1 MNVSY
6 MSNSL
11 ISILIP
17 TYNVEA
23 FVEEAISSIC
33 NQTYT
38 NLEII
43 IIDDC
48 STDQT
53 YSILQ
58 KLAAKDSRIKLYRN
72 TTNKKIAATLN
83 DAFQLSTGDYI
94 ARMDGDDISV
104 PSRLEQQ
111 LNYLKKNPEVDLVG
125 LNYIVIDE
133 KNLEI
138 KKEQHISNPDK
149 IRRAS
154 AYVSPIPHFWLAK
167 RIVYEKIGPYRIP
180 GAEDY
185 DFILRGLDLGFT
197 MSNIQEYL
205 YLHRIR
211 GGNTA
216 TSAGLK
222 QKKAFRYVK
231 KLKKERKNG
240 GKDSYSPTALEKAIH
255 STQLQKTVFSIA
267 SLHHHKYILK
277 KKKNKIAS
285 LIHLV
290 IAICLSPDNLLRE
303 KITRYY
309 YHKYLF

>member
-1 MNVSY
+1 MNGSNI
-6 MSNSL
+6 SNSL
-11 ISILIP
+11 ISVLIP

-48 STDQT
+48 STDLT

-58 KLAAKDSRIKLYRN
+58 RLAENDSRIKLFRN
-72 TTNKKIAATLN
+72 SSNKKIAATLN
-83 DAFQLSTGDYI
+83 EAFQHSTGDYI
-94 ARMDGDDISV
+94 ARMDGDDVSV

-111 LNYLKKNPEVDLVG
+111 LNYLKINPEVDLVG

-133 KNLEI
+133 NNQEI
-138 KKEQHISNPDK
+138 KKERHISSPDK

-154 AYVSPIPHFWLAK
+154 NYVSPIPHFWLAK
-167 RIVYEKIGPYRIP
+167 RAVYEKIGPYRIP
-180 GAEDY
+180 GVEDY
-185 DFILRGLDLGFT
+185 DFILRGLDMGFT

-231 KLKKERKNG
+231 KLRKERKNG
-240 GKDSYSPTALEKAIH
+240 GQDSYTPSALEKAIY
-255 STQLQKTVFSIA
+255 SSQLQRAVFSIA
-267 SLHHHKYILK
+267 SNHHHKYILK

-285 LIHLV
+285 VTHLI
-290 IAICLSPDNLLRE
+290 IAICLSPGNLLRE
-303 KITRYY
+303 KIIRYY